1 MRNLHKYL
9 CVALAGLLLAS
20 CSGERN
26 IYSGEEYV
34 MFADTLKTYPVM
46 NDVEWFSVPV
56 VSTVTRDYDRTFGV
70 EIIDSESNATE
81 TLHYTLR
88 SNTVTIK
95 AGETRADVMVHGIYD
110 NIGPADSLGFT
121 LSLVMPESLVMPGMG
136 RKARVVLMKS
146 CPFEIEGFTGWC
158 VLSSTFLQTYN
169 PTRSYQRLVRTEK
182 HTQKDNTIICR
193 NWMKEGYDVEI
204 VFSTEDP
211 MSPLVTVP
219 EDQVMSDEGSFFGM
233 AHGDDRILVKTSP
246 LAESFFYPC
255 GNYLYLWTQM
265 YVRNLTEEIGT
276 VGNFYTV
283 MEWVSDEEAAR
294 LAREGME
301 M

>member
-182 HTQKDNTIICR
+182 HPQNDNSIICR

-276 VGNFYTV
+276 VGSCYTV

>member
-169 PTRSYQRLVRTEK
+169 PTRSYQRLVRPEK
-182 HTQKDNTIICR
+182 HPQKDNTIICR
-193 NWMKEGYDVEI
+193 NWMKQGYDVEI

-219 EDQVMSDEGSFFGM
+219 EDQVMSVEGSFFGM

>member
-9 CVALAGLLLAS
+9 IIALAGLLLAS

-110 NIGPADSLGFT
+110 NIGPSDSLGFT

-182 HTQKDNTIICR
+182 HPQKDNTIICR

-219 EDQVMSDEGSFFGM
+219 EDQVMSDEGFGM

>member
-1 MRNLHKYL
+1 
-9 CVALAGLLLAS
+9 
-20 CSGERN
+20 
-26 IYSGEEYV
+26 

-182 HTQKDNTIICR
+182 HPQKDNTIICR
-193 NWMKEGYDVEI
+193 NWMKQGYDVEI

-283 MEWVSDEEAAR
+283 MEWVSDEEAVR

>member
-182 HTQKDNTIICR
+182 HPQKDNTIICR

-204 VFSTEDP
+204 VFFTEDP

>member
-182 HTQKDNTIICR
+182 HPPKDNTIICR
-193 NWMKEGYDVEI
+193 NWMTEGYDVEI

>member
-9 CVALAGLLLAS
+9 IIALAGLLLAS

-110 NIGPADSLGFT
+110 NIGPSDSLGFT

-182 HTQKDNTIICR
+182 HPQKDNTIICR

>member
-9 CVALAGLLLAS
+9 SIALAGLLLAS

-95 AGETRADVMVHGIYD
+95 AGETRSDVMVHGIYD
-110 NIGPADSLGFT
+110 NIGPSDSLGFT

-182 HTQKDNTIICR
+182 HPQKDNTIICR

-276 VGNFYTV
+276 VGNFYTI

>member
-121 LSLVMPESLVMPGMG
+121 L
-136 RKARVVLMKS
+136 
-146 CPFEIEGFTGWC
+146 
-158 VLSSTFLQTYN
+158 
-169 PTRSYQRLVRTEK
+169 
-182 HTQKDNTIICR
+182 
-193 NWMKEGYDVEI
+193 
-204 VFSTEDP
+204 
-211 MSPLVTVP
+211 
-219 EDQVMSDEGSFFGM
+219 
-233 AHGDDRILVKTSP
+233 
-246 LAESFFYPC
+246 
-255 GNYLYLWTQM
+255 
-265 YVRNLTEEIGT
+265 
-276 VGNFYTV
+276 
-283 MEWVSDEEAAR
+283 
-294 LAREGME
+294 
-301 M
+301 

>member
-9 CVALAGLLLAS
+9 SIALAGLLLAS

-182 HTQKDNTIICR
+182 HPHKDNTIICR

>member
-56 VSTVTRDYDRTFGV
+56 VSTVTRDYDRTFGI

-169 PTRSYQRLVRTEK
+169 PTRSYQMLVRTEK
-182 HTQKDNTIICR
+182 HPQKDNTIICR

>member
-81 TLHYTLR
+81 ALHYTLR

-182 HTQKDNTIICR
+182 HPLKDNSIICR

>member
-182 HTQKDNTIICR
+182 HPQKDNSIICR

-219 EDQVMSDEGSFFGM
+219 EDQVMSDEGSFFGQT
-233 AHGDDRILVKTSP
+233 HGDDRILVRSSSVNP
-246 LAESFFYPC
+246 SYFSSC
-255 GNYLYLWTQM
+255 GNYLYVWTQM
-265 YVRNLTEEIGT
+265 YVYDLDVYIGS
-276 VGNFYTV
+276 VGHFYTV
-283 MEWVSDEEAAR
+283 MEWVSDEEAER
-294 LAREGME
+294 LRREGMA